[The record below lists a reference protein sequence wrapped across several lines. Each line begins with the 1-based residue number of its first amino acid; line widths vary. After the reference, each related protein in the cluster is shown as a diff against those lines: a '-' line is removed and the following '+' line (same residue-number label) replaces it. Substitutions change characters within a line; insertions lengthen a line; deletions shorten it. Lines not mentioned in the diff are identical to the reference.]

1 MKRIWF
7 GAALLAALLILGI
20 FSAALMEDTH
30 LTQATQLNR
39 AADFAMSGNWN
50 GAKAAFSEAQTSWD
64 KRSPVIA
71 GLSDHEPMDEAEMLF
86 AQLEAF
92 AKAKEAALYSST
104 CLQLARQIEALG
116 QSHRLNLQNLL

>member
-7 GAALLAALLILGI
+7 GAAMLVFLLVFGFFISAFMERTHAAQIK
-20 FSAALMEDTH
+20 D
-30 LTQATQLNR
+30 LTR
-39 AADFAMSGNWN
+39 AAELAQEGNWT
-50 GAKAAFSEAQTSWD
+50 GAENFMGAARREWD
-64 KRSPVIA
+64 RKRPFVA
-71 GLSDHEPMDEAEMLF
+71 ALSDHEPMDEAEMLF

-104 CLQLARQIEALG
+104 CLQLARQMEALG